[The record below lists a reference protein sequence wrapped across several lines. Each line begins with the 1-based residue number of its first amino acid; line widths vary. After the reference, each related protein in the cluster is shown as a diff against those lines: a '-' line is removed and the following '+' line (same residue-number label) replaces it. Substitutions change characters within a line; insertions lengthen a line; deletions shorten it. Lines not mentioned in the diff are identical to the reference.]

1 MRRGP
6 MSEDPQFTTVSM
18 PDDYARQTDTAV
30 VYAPV
35 VRGGV
40 TVGHVWASATEAAA
54 GFLASPAAGTA
65 SRPAAIVWTRR
76 LRESKAQGLTAL
88 EALRRWTGQA
98 DDPKAG
104 HVPADA
110 EGHAPNLAA
119 LEADKG

>member
-18 PDDYARQTDTAV
+18 PDDYAYRTETAV

-35 VRGGV
+35 IRGGV
-40 TVGHVWASATEAAA
+40 TVGHLWASTTEAAA
-54 GFLASPAAGTA
+54 GFLALPAAGTA
-65 SRPAAIVWTRR
+65 SRAAAFAWTDR

-88 EALRRWTGQA
+88 EALRHWTGQP

-110 EGHAPNLAA
+110 EGQAPSLAA
-119 LEADKG
+119 LEAEKG